1 MYQHAKRT
9 AILVTCAVTCLQ
21 SGLSAQSLWMDQ
33 TSDRAIFVEFLKPE
47 FEGADNA
54 DFLTSD
60 IFLSGRFP
68 ITSVVAV
75 EAEMPFS
82 RYGTDD
88 GAVER
93 SQSAIGNPYLG
104 ARIRGSALTT
114 RVGVRLPVASGDD
127 GTALTSGRL
136 TDYDRF
142 EAFLPDVFSVNAS
155 FAGPTQL
162 SESFVLNM
170 GGGPALLLFTEDTG
184 GDDSEIYAQYFL
196 VPQYNGQMVTVKAGV
211 TGRALMTESDLN
223 FGERSSHQV
232 GMAAALNY
240 GTVRPGLHLRIPL
253 DEDLSED
260 IDYVLGVNATVVL
273 Q

>member
-21 SGLSAQSLWMDQ
+21 SGLSAQSLWTDQ

-47 FEGADNA
+47 FEGADDT

-68 ITSVVAV
+68 ITSVVAA
-75 EAEMPFS
+75 EAEVPFS
-82 RYGTDD
+82 RYGIDN

-93 SQSAIGNPYLG
+93 SQSAVGNPYLG
-104 ARIRGSALTT
+104 ARIQSSALTT
-114 RVGVRLPVASGDD
+114 RVGVRFPVASSDD

-136 TDYDRF
+136 ADYDRF

-162 SESFVLNM
+162 SESFVLNI
-170 GGGPALLLFTEDTG
+170 GGGPLLLLFTEDTG
-184 GDDSEIYAQYFL
+184 GDESEIYAQYFL
-196 VPQYNGQMVTVKAGV
+196 MPQYNGQYVTVKAGV
-211 TGRALMTESDLN
+211 TGRALMTESDLD
-223 FGERSSHQV
+223 FGERSTHQL
-232 GMAAALNY
+232 GMAAALNH
-240 GTVRPGLHLRIPL
+240 GTVRPGLHLRVPL
-253 DEDLSED
+253 DEGLSED
-260 IDYVLGVNATVVL
+260 VDYILGVNATVIL